1 MVAETGEFRALSNSI
16 ERISSLSTCIFLE
29 YLERVVGELE
39 EDEGDKGGEF
49 DLEKWDPLNKVEVG
63 EELAEQQ

>member
-1 MVAETGEFRALSNSI
+1 M
-16 ERISSLSTCIFLE
+16 
-29 YLERVVGELE
+29 GELE